1 MNLLF
6 RRKIIVNKTNVVG
19 IDSIYSCYSNLLA
32 LKLISNR
39 LRI

>member
-19 IDSIYSCYSNLLA
+19 IDSIYSFYGNLLPLKLSSNLL
-32 LKLISNR
+32 IV
-39 LRI
+39 